1 MAATILMASSN
12 IVVVNVVVK
21 TKPTLS
27 AIRGDGEEPLG
38 LKADANLTALS
49 SLGDCRVPRGVAQ
62 FSSRL
67 GSVRWNCPI
76 RRRRSDHEVKT

>member
-1 MAATILMASSN
+1 MASSN
-12 IVVVNVVVK
+12 IVAVNIVVK
-21 TKPTLS
+21 TTPTLS
-27 AIRGDGEEPLG
+27 AIRGDGEEPLR
-38 LKADANLTALS
+38 LEADADLTALL
-49 SLGDCRVPRGVAQ
+49 SLGDCRAPRGVAE